1 MVRVKYFLLVKITAI
16 MFFLFIVLP
25 ALMRTFKGEDSSRNS
40 DIVYDIP
47 HNENREAVVNKDFNP
62 NIHDDSFNLPNKMK
76 EDKPIHEVKSNR
88 EEKNINEQRQIEPD
102 LPDKNKH
109 DLSHTVI
116 LLFII
121 WAILFDY

>member
-47 HNENREAVVNKDFNP
+47 HNENREAVVKKDFNP

-109 DLSHTVI
+109 DLSHTVTI
-116 LLFII
+116 
-121 WAILFDY
+121 

>member
-1 MVRVKYFLLVKITAI
+1 M
-16 MFFLFIVLP
+16 
-25 ALMRTFKGEDSSRNS
+25 N
-40 DIVYDIP
+40 
-47 HNENREAVVNKDFNP
+47 
-62 NIHDDSFNLPNKMK
+62 